1 MNDGPARALDALRE
15 TYGTERVTQEQRRRQ
30 VRAMFD
36 RIAPRYDLMNDLM
49 SFGMHRLWKR
59 AVIGALPFGWIV
71 EGPVVDLAGGTGDL
85 ALLIKARDPARR
97 VIVADASAGMLD
109 VARKR
114 GEGALEFVHAEAESL
129 PFADASVA
137 AVTLAFG
144 LRNMADPAAALA
156 EVARVLKPGGVLAL
170 LEFSRVAPWFGPFY
184 ALHSRIVIP
193 LLGAMVARD
202 RGAYRYL
209 VESIRIFP
217 DAGAVSTELEAAGL
231 KVESVRRFVFG
242 IAALHIAA
250 KPLNGGQERRDDR
263 R

>member
-59 AVIGALPFGWIV
+59 AVIGALPFSSMV
-71 EGPVVDLAGGTGDL
+71 EGPVIDLAGGTGDL
-85 ALLIKARDPARR
+85 ALLIKARNPARR
-97 VIVADASAGMLD
+97 VVVADASAGMLD

-114 GEGALEFVHAEAESL
+114 GKGALEFVHAEAESL
-129 PFADASVA
+129 PIADASVA

-170 LEFSRVAPWFGPFY
+170 LEFSRVTRWFAPFY

-193 LLGAMVARD
+193 LLGAIVARD

-250 KPLNGGQERRDDR
+250 KP
-263 R
+263 